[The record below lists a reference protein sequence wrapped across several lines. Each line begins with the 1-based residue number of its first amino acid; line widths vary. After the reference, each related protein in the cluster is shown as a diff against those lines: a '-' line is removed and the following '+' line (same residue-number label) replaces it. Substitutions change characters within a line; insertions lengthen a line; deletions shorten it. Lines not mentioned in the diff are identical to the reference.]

1 MKGPSVVRC
10 RWSVAILLQQTTDY
24 TRPTTKILEFKVL
37 KKSRKSKA
45 RLGEIRTPHGQFETP
60 VFMPVGTQGSVKA
73 VSSEDMEEMG
83 IKIILANT
91 YHLYLRPGYRIL
103 EKLGGLHRFMN
114 WDRPIL
120 TDSGGFQVY
129 SLSKL
134 RTISEDGVTFQSHL
148 DGSRHFIG
156 PKEAMVIQQ
165 ALGAD
170 IIMSFDECA
179 PYPADYE
186 YVLNSVKLTS
196 LWARRCMEYKA
207 GKNQALFGIV
217 QGGMYP
223 DLREL
228 SAAELTQ
235 MNFDGYALGGL
246 SVGEDRDSRERI
258 IKETVEFLPTDK
270 PVYLMGVGKP
280 EDIIE
285 AVTLGVD
292 MFDCVL
298 PTRNARNGTLF
309 TCNGQLAIK
318 NARYADD
325 DGPVD
330 ENCDCYVCAH
340 YSRAY
345 LRHLFMAKE
354 LLAYRL
360 NTIHNLYHYNRLMG
374 DIRRAIQEER
384 WEEFRRNFYKL
395 QEADILDELSG

>member
-1 MKGPSVVRC
+1 
-10 RWSVAILLQQTTDY
+10 
-24 TRPTTKILEFKVL
+24 LEFQVL
-37 KKSRKSKA
+37 KKSPTSKA
-45 RLGEIRTPHGQFETP
+45 RLAEIRAPHGQFETP

-91 YHLYLRPGYRIL
+91 YHLYLRPGHRIV

-134 RTISEDGVTFQSHL
+134 RTISEEGVTFQSHL
-148 DGSRHFIG
+148 DGSPHFIG

-186 YVLNSVKLTS
+186 YVRNSVRLTS
-196 LWARRCMEYKA
+196 LWGRRCIDYKER
-207 GKNQALFGIV
+207 NHQALFGIV

-235 MNFDGYALGGL
+235 MNFDGYAIGGL
-246 SVGEDRDSRERI
+246 SVGEDRGIRQRV

-285 AVTLGVD
+285 AVALGVD

-309 TCNGQLAIK
+309 TRNGQLSIK
-318 NARYADD
+318 NACHTDD

-330 ENCDCYVCAH
+330 ENCHCYVCTH

-360 NTIHNLYHYNRLMG
+360 NTIHNLYYYDQLMD
-374 DIRRAIQEER
+374 DIRRAIREGR
-384 WEEFRRNFYKL
+384 WDEYRQSFYASQKQGISDSL
-395 QEADILDELSG
+395 GG

>member
-1 MKGPSVVRC
+1 MV
-10 RWSVAILLQQTTDY
+10 ILLPPTTDY
-24 TRPTTKILEFKVL
+24 LQLTTNILEFKVL
-37 KKSRKSKA
+37 KKSLRSKA

-60 VFMPVGTQGSVKA
+60 VFMPVGTQGTVKA
-73 VSSEDMEEMG
+73 VSSEDMKEMG

-91 YHLYLRPGYRIL
+91 YHLYLRPGHRVV
-103 EKLGGLHRFMN
+103 EKLGGLHRFMG
-114 WDRPIL
+114 WDGPIL

-129 SLSKL
+129 SLSRL
-134 RTISEDGVTFQSHL
+134 RTISEEGVTFQSHL

-170 IIMSFDECA
+170 IIMAFDECA

-186 YVLNSVKLTS
+186 YVFNSVRLTS
-196 LWARRCMEYKA
+196 LWAKKCMAYKE
-207 GKNQALFGIV
+207 GNNQALFGIV

-223 DLREL
+223 ALRER

-246 SVGEDRDSRERI
+246 SVGEDRDSRERV
-258 IKETVEFLPTDK
+258 IKETVGFLPADK

-285 AVTLGVD
+285 SVTLGVD

-309 TCNGQLAIK
+309 TRNGQLVIK
-318 NARYADD
+318 NARYTEDDRPAD
-325 DGPVD
+325 
-330 ENCDCYVCAH
+330 ESCDCYVCSH

-360 NTIHNLYHYNRLMG
+360 NTIHNLYYYNRLMV
-374 DIRRAIQEER
+374 DIRRAIREDRLAQYR
-384 WEEFRRNFYKL
+384 QSYYKS
-395 QEADILDELSG
+395 QKEGILD

>member
-1 MKGPSVVRC
+1 MIV
-10 RWSVAILLQQTTDY
+10 LQRTTDY
-24 TRPTTKILEFKVL
+24 SQLTINILEFKVL
-37 KKSRKSKA
+37 KKSPTSKA
-45 RLGEIRTPHGQFETP
+45 RLTEIKTPHGQFETP

-91 YHLYLRPGYRIL
+91 YHLYLRPGHRIV

-114 WDRPIL
+114 WDGPIL

-134 RTISEDGVTFQSHL
+134 RTISEEGVTFQSHL
-148 DGSRHFIG
+148 DGSPHFIG

-186 YVLNSVKLTS
+186 YVRNSVRLTS
-196 LWARRCMEYKA
+196 LWARQCIAHKE
-207 GKNQALFGIV
+207 GNHQGLFGIV

-246 SVGEDRDSRERI
+246 SVGENGDIRQRVI
-258 IKETVEFLPTDK
+258 QETVEFLPADK

-285 AVTLGVD
+285 AVALGVD

-309 TCNGQLAIK
+309 TSHGQLVIK

-330 ENCDCYVCAH
+330 GNCGCYVCSH

-354 LLAYRL
+354 LLVYRL
-360 NTIHNLYHYNRLMG
+360 NTIHNLYYYNRLMD
-374 DIRRAIQEER
+374 DIRRAIQEGKWDEYR
-384 WEEFRRNFYKL
+384 QSFYKF
-395 QEADILDELSG
+395 QEVDILD

>member
-1 MKGPSVVRC
+1 M
-10 RWSVAILLQQTTDY
+10 ILLQLTTDY
-24 TRPTTKILEFKVL
+24 PRLTTNILKFKVL
-37 KKSRKSKA
+37 KKSRTNKA
-45 RLGEIRTPHGQFETP
+45 RLGEIKTAHGRFVTP

-73 VSSEDMEEMG
+73 VSSEDMEEVG
-83 IKIILANT
+83 VKIILANT
-91 YHLYLRPGYRIL
+91 YHLYLRPGHRII

-114 WDRPIL
+114 WGGPIL

-134 RTISEDGVTFQSHL
+134 RTISEEGVTFQSHL
-148 DGSRHFIG
+148 DGSQHFIG

-165 ALGAD
+165 ALGGD
-170 IIMSFDECA
+170 IIMTFDECA
-179 PYPADYE
+179 PYPSDYE

-196 LWARRCMEYKA
+196 LWAKRCIEHKENN
-207 GKNQALFGIV
+207 NQALFGIV
-217 QGGMYP
+217 QGGVYR

-228 SAAELTQ
+228 SAKDLTE

-246 SVGEDRDSRERI
+246 SVGEDRNTRRRVI
-258 IKETVEFLPTDK
+258 METMEFLPDDK
-270 PVYLMGVGKP
+270 PVYLMGIGKP

-285 AVTLGVD
+285 AVALGVD

-309 TCNGQLAIK
+309 TSTGHLVIK
-318 NARYADD
+318 NACYLDD
-325 DGPVD
+325 DRPVD
-330 ENCDCYVCAH
+330 EHCECYTCSH

-360 NTIHNLYHYNRLMG
+360 NTIHNLHYYNQLME
-374 DIRRAIQEER
+374 DIRRAVREGRLADYRQSFYDIQKQG
-384 WEEFRRNFYKL
+384 NV
-395 QEADILDELSG
+395 D

>member
-1 MKGPSVVRC
+1 
-10 RWSVAILLQQTTDY
+10 
-24 TRPTTKILEFKVL
+24 
-37 KKSRKSKA
+37 
-45 RLGEIRTPHGQFETP
+45 
-60 VFMPVGTQGSVKA
+60 MPVGTQGSVKA
-73 VSSEDMEEMG
+73 VSSEDLVEAG

-91 YHLYLRPGYRIL
+91 YHLYLRPGCGTI
-103 EKLGGLHRFMN
+103 EKFGGLHRFMN
-114 WDRPIL
+114 WKGPIL

-129 SLSKL
+129 SLAKL
-134 RTISEDGVTFQSHL
+134 RTISDEGVTFQSHL

-156 PKEAMVIQQ
+156 PKEAMEVQQ
-165 ALGAD
+165 ALGSD
-170 IIMSFDECA
+170 IVMALDECA

-186 YVLNSVKLTS
+186 YVLNSVRLTS
-196 LWARRCMEYKA
+196 LWAKKCIEYNE
-207 GKNQALFGIV
+207 GNNQALFGIV

-223 DLREL
+223 DLRER

-246 SVGEDRDSRERI
+246 SVGEDRDSRERVI
-258 IKETVEFLPTDK
+258 SETLEFLPADK

-285 AVTLGVD
+285 SVTLGVD

-309 TCNGQLAIK
+309 TRNGQLVIK

-325 DGPVD
+325 DRPVD
-330 ENCDCYVCAH
+330 ENCDCYACSH

-360 NTIHNLYHYNRLMG
+360 NTIHNLYYYNRLM
-374 DIRRAIQEER
+374 DEIRRAIQEER
-384 WEEFRRNFYKL
+384 WEEYRQSFYKF
-395 QEADILDELSG
+395 QKEGINRE

>member
-1 MKGPSVVRC
+1 
-10 RWSVAILLQQTTDY
+10 VAILLQQTTDY

-384 WEEFRRNFYKL
+384 WEEFRQNFYKL
-395 QEADILDELSG
+395 QEAGILDELSG